1 MTVSEIAR
9 LLSAPF
15 QGDGETAIASGAPL
29 ETAGRHQ
36 IAFFD
41 GKGDVARARTSQAGC
56 LLLPNQSRAAPTDAA
71 AQYAAVFVD
80 KPRNAF
86 ARVLRELHPEPTPR
100 SGIHASAVVSES
112 AAIAEGVSIGPGCV
126 IEGDVEIGRGT
137 TLAAGVWV
145 GSGARIGNDC
155 RVFGN
160 VSIYPGVIVGDRAR
174 LHAGCA
180 LGSDGFGFVFE
191 NGRHE
196 KFPQIGGLRIGDDVE
211 VGANTTIDRGALG
224 DTVIGDGAKIDNLVH
239 IGHNCRIGAHVVI
252 AAQTGMS
259 GGVTIED
266 YVVLGGQVGIGEG
279 ARIGKGAQVG
289 GQAGPLPNHTLAGG
303 QAYWGTPARPYRE
316 HMKKL
321 AIMERLP
328 KLVDELKDLR
338 RRVKELE
345 E

>member
-1 MTVSEIAR
+1 MTVAEIAR
-9 LLSAPF
+9 LLNAPF
-15 QGDGETAIASGAPL
+15 EGDDGREI
-29 ETAGRHQ
+29 TAGASLAAATAHQ

-41 GKGDVARARTSQAGC
+41 GKGDWTQVDASGAGC
-56 LLLPNQSRAAPTDAA
+56 LLLPQKGGEASARRATKLAA
-71 AQYAAVFVD
+71 IFVD

-86 ARVLRELHPEPTPR
+86 ARVLRELHPEPAPAP
-100 SGIHASAVVSES
+100 GVHPSAVVAES
-112 AAIAEGVSIGPGCV
+112 AALGEGVSVGPSCV
-126 IEGDVEIGRGT
+126 VEDEVEIAAGS
-137 TLAAGVWV
+137 TLAAGVWI
-145 GSGARIGNDC
+145 GRGAKLGVDC

-160 VSIYPGVIVGDRAR
+160 VSIYPGVVVGDRAR
-174 LHAGCA
+174 LHAGCS

-211 VGANTTIDRGALG
+211 IGANTTIDRGALG
-224 DTVIGDGAKIDNLVH
+224 DTVIDDGAKIDNLVH
-239 IGHNCRIGAHVVI
+239 IGHNCQIGKHVVI

-279 ARIGKGAQVG
+279 ARIGQGAQVG

-321 AIMERLP
+321 AIVERLP
-328 KLVDELKDLR
+328 KLVEEIKQLR
-338 RRVKELE
+338 RRVQELE
-345 E
+345 G